1 MNSDHVLQTLSASGN
16 VALLTSGS
24 PVFTGSP
31 VPAQG
36 VTDVLVGLTYRI
48 VDDVGITFTWG
59 LEQSADLSTWVAIPG
74 ALAVTTLSAAGNGS
88 TVLGFLGNA
97 PRYINLPFIRVLG
110 QVANITNDNVL
121 MATWINVAQNRNIL
135 NAAAYASLFAFRI
148 TE

>member
-1 MNSDHVLQTLSASGN
+1 MNSDHVLQSLSASGN

-59 LEQSADLSTWVAIPG
+59 LEQSNDLVNWTAIPG

-97 PRYINLPFIRVLG
+97 PRYVNSLFLRVLG
-110 QVANITNDNVL
+110 QVGNITNDDVL
-121 MATWINVAQNRNIL
+121 MAAWINVAQNRNIL
-135 NAAAYASLFAFRI
+135 NSPAYASVFAFRV